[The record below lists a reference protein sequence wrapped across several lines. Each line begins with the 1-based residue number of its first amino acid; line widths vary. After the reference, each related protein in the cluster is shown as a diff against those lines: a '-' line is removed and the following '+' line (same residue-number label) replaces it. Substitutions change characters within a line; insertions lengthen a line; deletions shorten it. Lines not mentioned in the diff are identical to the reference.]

1 MKPIVLVSLLAL
13 CLPLGTAAAQT
24 KLFKGNMAGT
34 AEVPA
39 VSTAARGVFNAR
51 ISDDGAAIH
60 YQLAYTGLEG
70 DVSMA
75 HIHLGQRSVNG
86 GIAVWLCSNL
96 GTPGVQPCPAPP
108 ATISGIVTAADI
120 VGPASQGLVA
130 GEFAE
135 LVRAVRNG
143 TAYANVHSSKF
154 PGGEIR
160 AQLDPGTP

>member
-1 MKPIVLVSLLAL
+1 MKPIALVSLLAL
-13 CLPLGTAAAQT
+13 CLPLGTAMSQT
-24 KLFKGNMAGT
+24 KSFKGNMVGT

-51 ISDDGAAIH
+51 ITDDGAAIH
-60 YQLAYTGLEG
+60 YQLTYTALEG
-70 DVSMA
+70 DVLQA

-86 GIAVWLCSNL
+86 GIAAFLCSNL
-96 GTPGVQPCPAPP
+96 DTPGVQPCPAPP
-108 ATISGIVTAADI
+108 ATVSGIITAADVI
-120 VGPASQGLVA
+120 GPASQGLAA

-135 LVRAVRNG
+135 LVRAVRKG
-143 TAYANVHSSKF
+143 AAYANVHSSKF